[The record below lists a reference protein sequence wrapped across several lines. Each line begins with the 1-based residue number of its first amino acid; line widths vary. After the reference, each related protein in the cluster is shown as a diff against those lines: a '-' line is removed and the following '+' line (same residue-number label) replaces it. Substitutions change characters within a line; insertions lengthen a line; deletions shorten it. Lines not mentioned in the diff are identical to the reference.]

1 MEDSSDSTS
10 NLGEL
15 TSKICPTR
23 RRLAR
28 TNGKARVAQ
37 KATQRWP
44 EQSDLVRGQRRVKP
58 GRINKAGD
66 ESDRLAA
73 MFSN

>member
-28 TNGKARVAQ
+28 TNGKRRGSHKRPRSVG
-37 KATQRWP
+37 
-44 EQSDLVRGQRRVKP
+44 QSNRTLFAD
-58 GRINKAGD
+58 
-66 ESDRLAA
+66 SDA
-73 MFSN
+73 